1 MHFSGLL
8 HFPKPLQKTLCFKDP
23 LMVLPEHMIKFILR
37 ERSGTGSQ
45 SERGLSSDILI
56 LLYHQDHGQ
65 VASGLELLQDLL
77 HAEPVAA
84 LQGTTSTLLP
94 SAQGTAHN
102 KSCSPASPGR
112 AAHCT
117 GHTSLCSYLSF
128 SNLHVVV
135 TRLLIKQ
142 HNNGRH
148 SVLPKQIIVR

>member
-1 MHFSGLL
+1 M
-8 HFPKPLQKTLCFKDP
+8 
-23 LMVLPEHMIKFILR
+23 
-37 ERSGTGSQ
+37 
-45 SERGLSSDILI
+45 
-56 LLYHQDHGQ
+56 
-65 VASGLELLQDLL
+65 ASGLELLQDLL

-94 SAQGTAHN
+94 SAQGTAHS

-142 HNNGRH
+142 HTMVDTVCSLSKSLCNKPTL
-148 SVLPKQIIVR
+148 SFMMALPSASTQERWI